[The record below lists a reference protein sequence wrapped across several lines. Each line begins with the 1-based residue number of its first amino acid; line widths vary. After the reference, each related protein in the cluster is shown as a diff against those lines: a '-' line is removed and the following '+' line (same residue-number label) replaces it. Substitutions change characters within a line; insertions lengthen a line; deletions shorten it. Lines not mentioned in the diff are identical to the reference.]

1 MSILRLGFIGGSC
14 DSAIGYTHFIAAR
27 MDNKFEICCACFSTN
42 KKTNHKTA
50 SLLNSNIRIYDNYKD
65 LLKIEQGKI
74 DAICIL
80 TPTPTHKDIV
90 ITALNLGYPVI
101 CEKTLC
107 LNSSQALLIQ
117 DTLQHN
123 KGFLAVIYNY
133 TGYPMIRELKSMI
146 ENGEF
151 GDIFQINI
159 EMPQESFIKTDI
171 QGNAM
176 LPQNWRLKDS
186 KIPTICLDLGIH
198 CHNLIS
204 FLLQKLPMD
213 CIAINANYG
222 NFKNIIDTYNILAIY
237 ESNIHVN
244 MWFSKSA
251 LGFRNGLQIRIFGE
265 KLSAQWLQSNP
276 EEIIFHTK
284 NGERIIKDRASPNCF
299 EAHKQRYNRFKAGHP
314 AGFIEAFGNYYIDIA
329 DCLQKYLKGENY
341 TSPYIFGVEESLNGL
356 YFFESAQKSI
366 KSKKMQSCQLNKGI
380 LCH

>member
-50 SLLNSNIRIYDNYKD
+50 YLWDSNIRIYDDYKD

-198 CHNLIS
+198 CHNLIY
-204 FLLQKLPMD
+204 FLTHKKALNVYSKYNG
-213 CIAINANYG
+213 CG
-222 NFKNIIDTYNILAIY
+222 NFKNIIDNVNIFATYEDNI
-237 ESNIHVN
+237 SVN
-244 MWFSKSA
+244 MWFSKCA
-251 LGFRNGLQIRIFGE
+251 LGHRNGLKLRIFGSKSSCE
-265 KLSAQWLQSNP
+265 WLQSNS
-276 EEIIFHTK
+276 EELILNTQS
-284 NGERIIKDRASPNCF
+284 GERIIKDRASPNLKI
-299 EAHKQRYNRFKAGHP
+299 ASLARYNRFKAGHP
-314 AGFIEAFGNYYIDIA
+314 QGFLEAFANYYYDIA
-329 DCLQKYLKGENY
+329 ISLVNFKNGIDS
-341 TSPYIFGVEESLNGL
+341 TSPYIFGLGESKEGL
-356 YFFESAQKSI
+356 LFFESATLSAQKNNI
-366 KSKKMQSCQLNKGI
+366 VEIDYRNMEVDK
-380 LCH
+380 

>member
-1 MSILRLGFIGGSC
+1 MSILKLGFIGGSC
-14 DSAIGYTHFIAAR
+14 DSAIGYTHFVAAR

-42 KKTNHKTA
+42 KETNHKTA
-50 SLLNSNIRIYDNYKD
+50 SLLNSNIRIYDDYKD

-133 TGYPMIRELKSMI
+133 TGYPMIRELRYMI

-159 EMPQESFIKTDI
+159 EMPQESFIKTDM

-198 CHNLIS
+198 CHNLIY
-204 FLLQKLPMD
+204 FLTHKKALNVYSKY
-213 CIAINANYG
+213 NGFG
-222 NFKNIIDTYNILAIY
+222 NFKNIIDNVNIFATYEDNI
-237 ESNIHVN
+237 SVN
-244 MWFSKSA
+244 MWFSKCA
-251 LGFRNGLQIRIFGE
+251 LGHRNGLKLRIFGSKSSCE
-265 KLSAQWLQSNP
+265 WLQSNS
-276 EEIIFHTK
+276 EELILNTQS
-284 NGERIIKDRASPNCF
+284 GERIIKDRASPNQKLL
-299 EAHKQRYNRFKAGHP
+299 HLPRYNRFKAGHP
-314 AGFIEAFGNYYIDIA
+314 QGFLEAFANYYYDIA
-329 DCLQKYLKGENY
+329 ISLVNFKNGIDS
-341 TSPYIFGVEESLNGL
+341 TSPYIFGLGESKEGL
-356 YFFESAQKSI
+356 LFFESATLSAQKNNI
-366 KSKKMQSCQLNKGI
+366 VEIDYRNMEVDK
-380 LCH
+380 